1 MKYLI
6 MITIVIGLAAADFVT
21 GWIKAYIA
29 KDISSTKMRIGGL
42 HKLAEILIML
52 VACGLEIGL
61 EALGR
66 YYTDSSEA
74 AQKLA
79 TISGMIVALIFFLYI
94 LLMELTSIL
103 ENYVE
108 IEPDAKWALWLV
120 KKLRI
125 FNEKEESENAENKKH
140 NK

>member
-1 MKYLI
+1 MRYLI
-6 MITIVIGLAAADFVT
+6 MLTIVIGLAAADFVT

-29 KDISSTKMRIGGL
+29 KDLSSTKMRIGGL

-61 EALGR
+61 ELLGK
-66 YYTDSSEA
+66 YYSTDSSEA

-79 TISGMIVALIFFLYI
+79 SISGMLVALIFFLYI
-94 LLMELTSIL
+94 LIMELTSIL

-108 IEPDAKWALWLV
+108 IEPEARWALWLV

-125 FNEKEESENAENKKH
+125 FNQKEDDDKK
-140 NK
+140 